1 MARWSPGQQTINF
14 LLQRGRL
21 EPIDIAD
28 VTSAA
33 NTALDRASR
42 RLRTATAGFTGGDLE
57 GAFAAAYD
65 AYRMAAESL
74 LIHQGLRATGGEG
87 SHMTVEDAVGAQ
99 FAGEIRAFAKPTF
112 ERFRRTRHTA
122 QYFDPS
128 APPIE
133 QDDARWA
140 LRISQEAVDGVTE
153 LLASSPPGVFS
164 TD

>member
-1 MARWSPGQQTINF
+1 
-14 LLQRGRL
+14 
-21 EPIDIAD
+21 
-28 VTSAA
+28 
-33 NTALDRASR
+33 
-42 RLRTATAGFTGGDLE
+42 
-57 GAFAAAYD
+57 
-65 AYRMAAESL
+65 
-74 LIHQGLRATGGEG
+74 
-87 SHMTVEDAVGAQ
+87 MTVEDAVGAQ

-112 ERFRRTRHTA
+112 ERFRRTRHIA